1 MAELLRSNA
10 LGRVPHGFSARAGAS
25 ADDVIPGSQLVTV
38 KQVHSPDVV
47 EVTEA
52 WDKNAAVEADAMVT
66 NRPGLILGIVTADCA
81 PVLLFDS
88 HARII
93 GAAHAGWRGAAS
105 GVIANTVAAMEKI
118 GASRANIVAA
128 IGPCIAQ
135 QSYEVDTAMKAEFS
149 AEDACFFAA
158 GKPGHWQFDLPGF
171 VASQLTLA
179 GITQVDDLGLDT
191 YANAKRFYSFRRSTH
206 RDEPTGGRQ
215 ISLIGL
221 RASE

>member
-88 HARII
+88 QARII

-105 GVIANTVAAMEKI
+105 GVIANTVVAMEKI
-118 GASRANIVAA
+118 GASRANIIAA

-135 QSYEVDTAMKAEFS
+135 QSYEVDASMKAKFS
-149 AEDACFFAA
+149 AGDARFFAA

>member
-1 MAELLRSNA
+1 
-10 LGRVPHGFSARAGAS
+10 
-25 ADDVIPGSQLVTV
+25 
-38 KQVHSPDVV
+38 
-47 EVTEA
+47 
-52 WDKNAAVEADAMVT
+52 MVT

-135 QSYEVDTAMKAEFS
+135 QSYEVDASMKAEFS
-149 AEDACFFAA
+149 AEDARFFAA